1 MAHLFPKAYSL
12 LALLEPSPSTPTLKS
27 IQAALCVS
35 EIIEVVQGGDI
46 EKEAF
51 TLKDDSEIIEVV
63 RALLPFFS
71 PKLFLY
77 NVVQR
82 PNPRLGDLLPYLYFP
97 AASDDPYRFPALFLS
112 HSQ

>member
-1 MAHLFPKAYSL
+1 M
-12 LALLEPSPSTPTLKS
+12 LALLEPSSSTPTLKS
-27 IQAALCVS
+27 IQAALCV
-35 EIIEVVQGGDI
+35 
-46 EKEAF
+46 
-51 TLKDDSEIIEVV
+51 SEIIEVV

-97 AASDDPYRFPALFLS
+97 AASDDSYRFIALFGSYL
-112 HSQ
+112 